1 MARNITVTFDDGTS
15 HVYQNAPDNL
25 TPDMVQERAQKDFG
39 KVVKSLDGGRAAAPS
54 EVPGPRM
61 TGSIVDQ
68 IPGSSVRA
76 PAAIQTQD
84 VSTGQ
89 KVYRN
94 IVRPV
99 LAPTIEALGSAGGG
113 IAGAPLGPAG
123 IVSGAGLGYGM
134 AKEAIKL
141 GDIYLGGQT
150 PEQAQTQPIRNVLE
164 GATFEAG
171 GRAIGPAFG
180 YVGGKIADLR
190 SIPQQRAARLAKEA
204 VGSDLKAVVN
214 ALRET
219 PSNVGVGQATAKFQ
233 NPALQALVKNSLEET
248 PEGAQY
254 LSKLGTMTEDEAV
267 NALSKLVGG
276 GTATEVRNTLA
287 AAKNNARAI
296 TNPMRDTAL
305 ARGNLGKEVARLE
318 TMSAELGE
326 QAAAKVQEVRRL
338 LELGDVAAAAAR
350 LKTITMGMPASSRF
364 APAKSQVGFADE
376 FAAKFTYPGKLAQMS
391 DEWANQAANASLDL
405 GQGSRFAQ
413 AAADALRKSGIQPL
427 EGGPLVRSIQSI
439 GNNPEFA
446 GNDVLLGALRNV
458 SDDIAK
464 WTDSGGIIDLKALD
478 AIRKNSVNA
487 AIQQLRPGMDAT
499 SQRNLAA
506 GVLSRVKPAIDD
518 AIEAAGGEGYKEYLK
533 KHAELSQKIAEKQL
547 AGEALNLY
555 KNNKDAFVRLV
566 QNESPEVVEKFLG
579 PGKYNI
585 AVELADST
593 MNVLRKQAEDHL
605 LRVAS
610 AKQATEGTKALANLV
625 AQNTSMLRFPSF
637 VNAWAAA
644 GNKTIGELEK
654 RLGQKTMKTLSDAM
668 KSPESA
674 ANLLESLPPS
684 ERNRVIQFLNNPG
697 ELKQRVAG
705 QATRLVTNALAG
717 ESENQNALSR

>member
-1 MARNITVTFDDGTS
+1 MTPREELAALRRMAELEAKATG
-15 HVYQNAPDNL
+15 QP
-25 TPDMVQERAQKDFG
+25 MG
-39 KVVKSLDGGRAAAPS
+39 AAPG
-54 EVPGPRM
+54 EIPGPRM
-61 TGSIVDQ
+61 TGTIVDQ

-76 PAAIQTQD
+76 PAATQTQD

-99 LAPTIEALGSAGGG
+99 LAPTIEALGSVGGG
-113 IAGAPLGPAG
+113 IAGASLGPAG
-123 IVSGAGLGYGM
+123 VVGGAGLGYGM
-134 AKEAIKL
+134 AKEAIKM

-150 PEQAQTQPIRNVLE
+150 PDQAQTEPIRNILE

-171 GRAIGPAFG
+171 GRAIGPALG

-190 SIPQQRAARLAKEA
+190 NIPQQRATKLAREA

-233 NPALQALVKNSLEET
+233 NPALQALVKDSLEAT

-254 LSKLGTMTEDEAV
+254 LNKLGTMTDDEAV

-276 GTATEVRNTLA
+276 KTATEVRDTLA
-287 AAKNNARAI
+287 AAKNAARAI
-296 TNPMRDTAL
+296 TTPMRDTAL

-338 LELGDVAAAAAR
+338 IDLGDHAAAAAR
-350 LKTITMGMPASSRF
+350 LKTITAGLPASSRF
-364 APAKSQVGFADE
+364 APAKSQAGFSDE
-376 FAAKFTYPGKLAQMS
+376 FASKFFYPGKLAQMS
-391 DEWANQAANASLDL
+391 DEWASQAATASLDL

-427 EGGPLVRSIQSI
+427 RGDALVSSIKSI

-446 GNDVLLGALRNV
+446 GNDLIAGALRNV
-458 SDDIAK
+458 SDDVAK
-464 WTDSGGIIDLKALD
+464 WTNSGGVIDLVALD

-487 AIQQLRPGMDAT
+487 AIQQLRPGMDAA
-499 SQRNLAA
+499 SQRNAAA
-506 GVLSRVKPAIDD
+506 GVLSRIKPVIDD
-518 AIEAAGGEGYKEYLK
+518 AIETAGGTGYRDYLK
-533 KHAELSQKIAEKQL
+533 KHAELSQKIAEKEL
-547 AGEALNLY
+547 TGEALRLW
-555 KNNKDAFVRLV
+555 KQPNKDAFVRLV
-566 QNESPEVVEKFLG
+566 QGESEDVVEKFLG

-585 AVELADST
+585 ALELADNT
-593 MNVLRKQAEDHL
+593 MAVLRKQAKDHL

-610 AKQATEGTKALANLV
+610 EKQATEGTKALANLV

-644 GNKTIGELEK
+644 GNRTIGELEK

-668 KSPESA
+668 QSPETA
-674 ANLLESLPPS
+674 ANLLESLLPS
-684 ERNRVIQFLNNPG
+684 ERSRVIQFLNNPG

-705 QATRLVTNALAG
+705 QTTRVVTNALTG
-717 ESENQNALSR
+717 ESENQNALTR

>member
-1 MARNITVTFDDGTS
+1 MTPREELVALRRMAELEAKAAGQS
-15 HVYQNAPDNL
+15 
-25 TPDMVQERAQKDFG
+25 M
-39 KVVKSLDGGRAAAPS
+39 SAAPG
-54 EVPGPRM
+54 EIPGPRM
-61 TGSIVDQ
+61 TGTIVDQ

-76 PAAIQTQD
+76 PAAVPTQN

-99 LAPTIEALGSAGGG
+99 LAPTIEMLGGVGGG
-113 IAGAPLGPAG
+113 VAGAPLGPAG
-123 IVSGAGLGYGM
+123 VVGGAGLGYGM
-134 AKEAIKL
+134 AKEAIKM
-141 GDIYLGGQT
+141 GDIYLGGMT
-150 PEQAQTQPIRNVLE
+150 PDQAQTQPIRNILE

-171 GRAIGPAFG
+171 GRAIGPALG

-190 SIPQQRAARLAKEA
+190 NIPQQRAAKLAKQA

-233 NPALQALVKNSLEET
+233 NPALQALVKDSLEAT

-254 LSKLGTMTEDEAV
+254 LNKLGTMTEDQAV
-267 NALSKLVGG
+267 NELAKLVGG
-276 GTATEVRNTLA
+276 RTSTEVRDTLA
-287 AAKNNARAI
+287 AAKNAARAI
-296 TNPMRDTAL
+296 TTPMRDTAL

-318 TMSAELGE
+318 SMSAELGE

-338 LELGDVAAAAAR
+338 IELGDVAAAAAR
-350 LKTITMGMPASSRF
+350 LKTITAGLPASSRL
-364 APAKSQVGFADE
+364 APAKSQAGFSDE
-376 FAAKFTYPGKLAQMS
+376 FASKFFYPGKLAQMS
-391 DEWANQAANASLDL
+391 DEWASQAATASLDL
-405 GQGSRFAQ
+405 GQGARFSQ

-427 EGGPLVRSIQSI
+427 RGDALVSNIQNI
-439 GNNPEFA
+439 GNKPEFA
-446 GNDVLLGALRNV
+446 GNDLLTGALRNV

-464 WTDSGGIIDLKALD
+464 WTNSGGVIDLVALD

-487 AIQQLRPGMDAT
+487 AIQQLRPGMDAA
-499 SQRNLAA
+499 SQRNAAA
-506 GVLSRVKPAIDD
+506 GVLSRIKPVIDD
-518 AIEAAGGEGYKEYLK
+518 AIETAGGTGYRDYLK
-533 KHAELSQKIAEKQL
+533 KHAELSQKIAQKEL
-547 AGEALNLY
+547 TGEALKLW
-555 KNNKDAFVRLV
+555 KKDKDAFVRLV
-566 QNESPEVVEKFLG
+566 QNESDDVVEKILG

-585 AVELADST
+585 ALELADST
-593 MNVLRKQAEDHL
+593 MGVLRKQASDHL

-610 AKQATEGTKALANLV
+610 AKQATEGQKALANLV
-625 AQNTSMLRFPSF
+625 AQNTSMLRLPSF

-644 GNKTIGELEK
+644 GNKTISELEK

-668 KSPESA
+668 QSPESA

-697 ELKQRVAG
+697 ELKQRVAAQTVRG
-705 QATRLVTNALAG
+705 ATNALAG

>member
-1 MARNITVTFDDGTS
+1 MTPREELAALRRMAELEAKAAGQS
-15 HVYQNAPDNL
+15 
-25 TPDMVQERAQKDFG
+25 M
-39 KVVKSLDGGRAAAPS
+39 AAAPG
-54 EVPGPRM
+54 EIPGPRM
-61 TGSIVDQ
+61 TGTIVDQ

-76 PAAIQTQD
+76 PAPTQTQN

-99 LAPTIEALGSAGGG
+99 LAPTIEALGSVGGG

-123 IVSGAGLGYGM
+123 VVGGAGLGYGM
-134 AKEAIKL
+134 AKEAIKM
-141 GDIYLGGQT
+141 GDIFLGGQT
-150 PEQAQTQPIRNVLE
+150 PDQAQTQPVRNVLE

-171 GRAIGPAFG
+171 GRALGPALG
-180 YVGGKIADLR
+180 YVGGKIMDLR
-190 SIPQQRAARLAKEA
+190 NIPQQRAAKLAKEA

-233 NPALQALVKNSLEET
+233 NPALQALIKDSLEAT

-254 LSKLGTMTEDEAV
+254 LNKLGTMTDEQAV

-276 GTATEVRNTLA
+276 RTATDVRA
-287 AAKNNARAI
+287 ATETAKGNVRAVTGPI
-296 TNPMRDTAL
+296 REAAL
-305 ARGNLGKEVARLE
+305 TRGNLGKEVARLE
-318 TMSAELGE
+318 GMSAELGE

-338 LELGDVAAAAAR
+338 IELGDVAAAAAR
-350 LKTITMGMPASSRF
+350 LETIKAGLPASSRL

-391 DEWANQAANASLDL
+391 DEWASQAATASLDL
-405 GQGSRFAQ
+405 GQGARFSQ

-427 EGGPLVRSIQSI
+427 EGGPLVRSIQTI

-458 SDDIAK
+458 GDDIAK

-518 AIEAAGGEGYKEYLK
+518 AIEAAGGVGYKEYLK
-533 KHAELSQKIAEKQL
+533 KHAQLSQKIAEKQL
-547 AGEALNLY
+547 AGEALDLY

-593 MNVLRKQAEDHL
+593 MNVLRKQAEDHM

-644 GNKTIGELEK
+644 GNRTIGELEK

-668 KSPESA
+668 QSPETA

-697 ELKQRVAG
+697 ELKQRVVAPTIRG
-705 QATRLVTNALAG
+705 VTNALAG

>member
-39 KVVKSLDGGRAAAPS
+39 KVVKSLDGGRAATPS

-76 PAAIQTQD
+76 PAATQTQD

-141 GDIYLGGQT
+141 GDIYFGGQT
-150 PEQAQTQPIRNVLE
+150 PEQAQTQPVRNILE

-276 GTATEVRNTLA
+276 RTATEVRNTLA

-391 DEWANQAANASLDL
+391 DEWANQAATASLDL
-405 GQGSRFAQ
+405 GQGARFSQ

-518 AIEAAGGEGYKEYLK
+518 AIETAGGEGYKEYLK

-593 MNVLRKQAEDHL
+593 MNVLRKQAEDHM

-668 KSPESA
+668 QSPETA

>member
-1 MARNITVTFDDGTS
+1 MTPREELAALRRMAELEAKAAGQS
-15 HVYQNAPDNL
+15 
-25 TPDMVQERAQKDFG
+25 
-39 KVVKSLDGGRAAAPS
+39 VVAAPG
-54 EVPGPRM
+54 EIPGPRM
-61 TGSIVDQ
+61 TGTIVDQ

-76 PAAIQTQD
+76 PAAVPTQN

-99 LAPTIEALGSAGGG
+99 LAPTIEALGSVGGG

-123 IVSGAGLGYGM
+123 VVGGAGLGYGM
-134 AKEAIKL
+134 AKEAIKM
-141 GDIYLGGQT
+141 GDIFLGGQT
-150 PEQAQTQPIRNVLE
+150 PDQAQTQPIRNVLE

-171 GRAIGPAFG
+171 GRALGPALG
-180 YVGGKIADLR
+180 YVGGKIMDLR
-190 SIPQQRAARLAKEA
+190 NIPQQRAAKLAKEA

-233 NPALQALVKNSLEET
+233 NPALQALVKDSLEAT

-254 LSKLGTMTEDEAV
+254 LNKLGTMTDEQAV

-276 GTATEVRNTLA
+276 RTATDVRA
-287 AAKNNARAI
+287 ATETAKGNVRAVTGPI
-296 TNPMRDTAL
+296 REAAL
-305 ARGNLGKEVARLE
+305 TRGNLGKEVARLE
-318 TMSAELGE
+318 GMSAELGE

-338 LELGDVAAAAAR
+338 IELGDVAAAAAR
-350 LKTITMGMPASSRF
+350 LETIKAGLPASSRL

-391 DEWANQAANASLDL
+391 DEWASQAATASLDL
-405 GQGSRFAQ
+405 GQGARFSQ

-427 EGGPLVRSIQSI
+427 EGGPLVRSIQTI

-458 SDDIAK
+458 GDDIAK

-518 AIEAAGGEGYKEYLK
+518 AIEAAGGVGYKEYLK
-533 KHAELSQKIAEKQL
+533 KHAQLSQKIAEKQL
-547 AGEALNLY
+547 AGEALDLY

-593 MNVLRKQAEDHL
+593 MNVLRKQAEDHM

-644 GNKTIGELEK
+644 GNRTIGELEK

-668 KSPESA
+668 QSPETA

-697 ELKQRVAG
+697 ELKQRVVAPTIRG
-705 QATRLVTNALAG
+705 VTNALAG

>member
-1 MARNITVTFDDGTS
+1 MTPREELAALRRMAELEAKAAGQSV
-15 HVYQNAPDNL
+15 
-25 TPDMVQERAQKDFG
+25 
-39 KVVKSLDGGRAAAPS
+39 AAAPG
-54 EVPGPRM
+54 EIPGPRM
-61 TGSIVDQ
+61 TGTIVDQ

-76 PAAIQTQD
+76 PAAVPTQN

-99 LAPTIEALGSAGGG
+99 LAPTIEMLGSVGGG
-113 IAGAPLGPAG
+113 VAGAPLGPPG
-123 IVSGAGLGYGM
+123 VVGGAGLGYGM
-134 AKEAIKL
+134 AKEAIKM

-150 PEQAQTQPIRNVLE
+150 PDQAQTQPIRNILE

-180 YVGGKIADLR
+180 YVGGKIMDLR
-190 SIPQQRAARLAKEA
+190 KIPQQGAAKLAREA

-219 PSNVGVGQATAKFQ
+219 PSNVSVGQATAKFQ
-233 NPALQALVKNSLEET
+233 NPALQALVKDSLEAT

-254 LSKLGTMTEDEAV
+254 LNKLGTMTEDEAV

-276 GTATEVRNTLA
+276 KTAADVRATTDLAKKNLNTITTPMREASLGRANIGKYVADEAVAREANDLA
-287 AAKNNARAI
+287 VLVGSGSQIDPTRFVAQATGAEKALRSVGIKPLEGAPLADKIAGISQNKAYAKNDLIKGAADN
-296 TNPMRDTAL
+296 
-305 ARGNLGKEVARLE
+305 VAEGIR
-318 TMSAELGE
+318 
-326 QAAAKVQEVRRL
+326 
-338 LELGDVAAAAAR
+338 
-350 LKTITMGMPASSRF
+350 
-364 APAKSQVGFADE
+364 
-376 FAAKFTYPGKLAQMS
+376 
-391 DEWANQAANASLDL
+391 EWTGRNGIID
-405 GQGSRFAQ
+405 
-413 AAADALRKSGIQPL
+413 ADAL
-427 EGGPLVRSIQSI
+427 E
-439 GNNPEFA
+439 
-446 GNDVLLGALRNV
+446 
-458 SDDIAK
+458 
-464 WTDSGGIIDLKALD
+464 
-478 AIRKNSVNA
+478 AIRKNAVDA
-487 AIQQLRPGMDAT
+487 AIARLRPGADAT
-499 SQRNLAA
+499 TQRNAAA
-506 GVLSRVKPAIDD
+506 GVMSKIKPMIDN
-518 AIEAAGGEGYKEYLK
+518 AIEEAGGTGWRDYLTT
-533 KHAELSQKIAEKQL
+533 HAKGMQKIAEKKL
-547 AGEALNLY
+547 TGEALDLY
-555 KNNKDAFVRLV
+555 KSNKDAFVRLV

-585 AVELADST
+585 AVELADGT
-593 MNVLRKQAEDHL
+593 MDVLRKQASDHL

-644 GNKTIGELEK
+644 GNRTIGELEK

-697 ELKQRVAG
+697 ELKQRVVAPTVRG
-705 QATRLVTNALAG
+705 VTNALTG
-717 ESENQNALSR
+717 EPENQNALSR

>member
-1 MARNITVTFDDGTS
+1 MGWQD
-15 HVYQNAPDNL
+15 AP
-25 TPDMVQERAQKDFG
+25 VI
-39 KVVKSLDGGRAAAPS
+39 KSQSWQSAPIEGEIPS
-54 EVPGPRM
+54 PRM
-61 TGSIVDQ
+61 TGTIVDQ

-76 PAAIQTQD
+76 PAAVPTQN

-99 LAPTIEALGSAGGG
+99 LAPTVEALGSVGGG

-123 IVSGAGLGYGM
+123 VVGGAGLGYGM
-134 AKEAIKL
+134 AKEAIKM

-150 PEQAQTQPIRNVLE
+150 PDQAQTQPVRNVLE

-171 GRAIGPAFG
+171 GRAIGPALG
-180 YVGGKIADLR
+180 YVGGKIMDLR
-190 SIPQQRAARLAKEA
+190 NIPQQRAAKLAKEA

-233 NPALQALVKNSLEET
+233 NPALQALVKDSLEAT

-254 LSKLGTMTEDEAV
+254 LNKLGTMTDDEAV

-276 GTATEVRNTLA
+276 KTATEVRDTLA
-287 AAKNNARAI
+287 AAKNAARAI
-296 TNPMRDTAL
+296 TTPMRDTAL

-338 LELGDVAAAAAR
+338 IDLGDHAAAAAR
-350 LKTITMGMPASSRF
+350 LKTITAGLPASSRF
-364 APAKSQVGFADE
+364 APAKSQAGFSDE
-376 FAAKFTYPGKLAQMS
+376 FASKFFYPGKLAQMS
-391 DEWANQAANASLDL
+391 DEWASQAATASLDL

-427 EGGPLVRSIQSI
+427 RGDALVSSIKGI

-446 GNDVLLGALRNV
+446 GNDLIAGALRNV
-458 SDDIAK
+458 SDDVAK
-464 WTDSGGIIDLKALD
+464 WTNSGGVIDLVALD

-487 AIQQLRPGMDAT
+487 AIQQLRPGMDAA
-499 SQRNLAA
+499 SQRNAAA
-506 GVLSRVKPAIDD
+506 GVLSRIKPVIDD
-518 AIEAAGGEGYKEYLK
+518 AIETAGGTGYRDYLK
-533 KHAELSQKIAEKQL
+533 KHAELSQKIAEKEL
-547 AGEALNLY
+547 TGEALRLW
-555 KNNKDAFVRLV
+555 KQPNKDAFVRLV
-566 QNESPEVVEKFLG
+566 QGESEDVVEKFLG

-585 AVELADST
+585 ALELADNT
-593 MNVLRKQAEDHL
+593 MAVLRKQAKDHL

-610 AKQATEGTKALANLV
+610 EKQATEGTKALANLV

-644 GNKTIGELEK
+644 GNRTIGELEK
-654 RLGQKTMKTLSDAM
+654 RLGQKTMKVLSDAM
-668 KSPESA
+668 QSPESA
-674 ANLLESLPPS
+674 ANLLEALPPS

-705 QATRLVTNALAG
+705 QATRVVTNALAG
-717 ESENQNALSR
+717 ESENQNALAR

>member
-1 MARNITVTFDDGTS
+1 MTPREELAALRRMAELEAKAAGQS
-15 HVYQNAPDNL
+15 
-25 TPDMVQERAQKDFG
+25 M
-39 KVVKSLDGGRAAAPS
+39 AAAPG

-76 PAAIQTQD
+76 PAPTQTQN

-99 LAPTIEALGSAGGG
+99 LAPTIEALGSIGGG

-123 IVSGAGLGYGM
+123 AVGGAGLGYGM
-134 AKEAIKL
+134 AKEAIKM

-150 PEQAQTQPIRNVLE
+150 PEQAQTQPIRNILE

-171 GRAIGPAFG
+171 GRAIGPALG
-180 YVGGKIADLR
+180 YVGGKIMDLR
-190 SIPQQRAARLAKEA
+190 NIPQQRAAKLAKEA

-233 NPALQALVKNSLEET
+233 NPALQALVKDSLEAT

-254 LSKLGTMTEDEAV
+254 LNKLGTMTEDEAV

-276 GTATEVRNTLA
+276 KTAADVRATTDLAKKNLNTITTPMREASLGRANIGKYVADEAVAREANDLA
-287 AAKNNARAI
+287 VLVGSGSQIDPTRFVAQATGAEKALRSVGIKPLEGAPLADKIAGISQNKAYAKNDLIKGAADN
-296 TNPMRDTAL
+296 
-305 ARGNLGKEVARLE
+305 VAEGIR
-318 TMSAELGE
+318 
-326 QAAAKVQEVRRL
+326 
-338 LELGDVAAAAAR
+338 
-350 LKTITMGMPASSRF
+350 
-364 APAKSQVGFADE
+364 
-376 FAAKFTYPGKLAQMS
+376 
-391 DEWANQAANASLDL
+391 EWTGRNGIID
-405 GQGSRFAQ
+405 
-413 AAADALRKSGIQPL
+413 ADAL
-427 EGGPLVRSIQSI
+427 E
-439 GNNPEFA
+439 
-446 GNDVLLGALRNV
+446 
-458 SDDIAK
+458 
-464 WTDSGGIIDLKALD
+464 
-478 AIRKNSVNA
+478 AIRKNAVDA
-487 AIQQLRPGMDAT
+487 AIARLRPGADAT
-499 SQRNLAA
+499 TQRNAAA
-506 GVLSRVKPAIDD
+506 GVMSKIKPLIDN
-518 AIEAAGGEGYKEYLK
+518 AIEEAGGAGWRDYLTT
-533 KHAELSQKIAEKQL
+533 HAKGMQKIAEKKL
-547 AGEALNLY
+547 TGEALDLY
-555 KNNKDAFVRLV
+555 KSNKDAFVRLV

-585 AVELADST
+585 AVELADGT
-593 MNVLRKQAEDHL
+593 MDVLRKQASDHL

-644 GNKTIGELEK
+644 GNRTIGELEK

-674 ANLLESLPPS
+674 ANLLEALPPS

-697 ELKQRVAG
+697 ELKQRVVAPTIRG
-705 QATRLVTNALAG
+705 VTNALTG